1 MTITLHLQNY
11 MRNKNGN
18 FYIPL
23 NKDGKE
29 QSGTKDSMIVVF
41 DGRSETCL

>member
-1 MTITLHLQNY
+1 